1 MDCSTPGLPVHHQLL
16 EFTQTHVH
24 WVGDTI
30 QPSHPLSS
38 PLLLLS
44 VFPSIRVFPIES
56 ALHIRWPK
64 YWSFSFSISPS
75 YGYSGLISFRIM
87 CVIDVPFCRGTA
99 QIALL
104 VYCSLT
110 WSHEPV
116 LRNSKQRELHLIL
129 RNLGIDP
136 LTLRLSVKF
145 PSDSRSGEASI
156 PGVHIHIWNH
166 FAVYLKLTQ
175 YCKSTILPPPSK

>member
-1 MDCSTPGLPVHHQLL
+1 M
-16 EFTQTHVH
+16 
-24 WVGDTI
+24 
-30 QPSHPLSS
+30 QPSHSS
-38 PLLLLS
+38 VIPFFSLQS
-44 VFPSIRVFPIES
+44 FPASGYFQMSQLFVSGAKVLELQLQHQPFLWIFRV
-56 ALHIRWPK
+56 
-64 YWSFSFSISPS
+64 
-75 YGYSGLISFRIM
+75 ISFRIM
-87 CVIDVPFCRGTA
+87 CVIDMPFCRGTA
-99 QIALL
+99 Q

-175 YCKSTILPPPSK
+175 YCKSTIRPPVNK

>member
-1 MDCSTPGLPVHHQLL
+1 M
-16 EFTQTHVH
+16 
-24 WVGDTI
+24 
-30 QPSHPLSS
+30 
-38 PLLLLS
+38 
-44 VFPSIRVFPIES
+44 
-56 ALHIRWPK
+56 
-64 YWSFSFSISPS
+64 
-75 YGYSGLISFRIM
+75 
-87 CVIDVPFCRGTA
+87 IDVPFCRGTA

-145 PSDSRSGEASI
+145 PSDSRNGEASI